1 MELNIKHQV
10 TGETSGLSAPIDLYR
25 GKGGGGSGACSP
37 GKKFGKF
44 DSLKPHILHSLDRKQ
59 LIYKCILSQS
69 LVIHDSRAEVQR
81 FMISKC
87 LTQRFMILTCFISMI
102 HDS

>member
-25 GKGGGGSGACSP
+25 GSGGMLP
-37 GKKFGKF
+37 RKKFGEF
-44 DSLKPHILHSLDRKQ
+44 DSLKRRILHSLDRTQ
-59 LIYKCILSQS
+59 LIYKGILSQS

-81 FMISKC
+81 FMIPKF
-87 LTQRFMILTCFISMI
+87 LTQRFMILTCFVSMI